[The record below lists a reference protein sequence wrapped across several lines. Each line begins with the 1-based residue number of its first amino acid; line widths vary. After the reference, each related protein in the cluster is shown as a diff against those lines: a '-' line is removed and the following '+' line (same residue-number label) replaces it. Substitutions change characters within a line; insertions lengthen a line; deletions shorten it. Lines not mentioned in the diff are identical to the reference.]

1 MVGRSLG
8 RSASW
13 VLSLVVEGLEVGRR
27 RRVVTW
33 RRSSRNATTA
43 RVAFLPWDLESLVV
57 LSCYCCRLRC
67 AIGLSF
73 AYTGCLLNGLIGLG
87 TWMDGWVGRF
97 NDGTTLDRNI
107 EVDWLGAFCVCTP
120 RPRGGIILQFS

>member
-13 VLSLVVEGLEVGRR
+13 VLSLVVGGLEVGRR

-73 AYTGCLLNGLIGLG
+73 AYTGCLPDGMIGQG
-87 TWMDGWVGRF
+87 IGWADGWIALTTGLLWIEALRWIGWGHLASVRPARGVG
-97 NDGTTLDRNI
+97 
-107 EVDWLGAFCVCTP
+107 
-120 RPRGGIILQFS
+120 